1 MKRQSTAP
9 RVEGVVLV
17 LILLTVAG
25 FAGAASFTH
34 VKDWTLDNSP
44 AGTGAWFG
52 WANAVISELVPIAC
66 LLTIRRRRRIGAP
79 IGYPLFLLIA
89 AAGLSLA
96 AQLAVA
102 KPGISGWLLSAVPA
116 LAFMALVKLV
126 LAPAPAASDDTTPAV
141 KPTEPIRVQATEPA
155 TTEPAPPA
163 AITAPG
169 PIPAPEPATTP
180 ATVTPEPATVA
191 VEPEPVPAPA
201 PEPVDIPTHLLPMAR
216 FSAVQHEQA
225 TGRPITPA
233 ELADRLDITPAVAGH
248 LLTTLGGGA
257 R

>member
-1 MKRQSTAP
+1 MKPTAGP
-9 RVEGVVLV
+9 RIEGVVLV

-34 VKDWTLDNSP
+34 VKDWTLANSP
-44 AGTGAWFG
+44 TGTGQWFG

-66 LLTIRRRRRIGAP
+66 LLTIRRRRRAGAP

-126 LAPAPAASDDTTPAV
+126 LAPVKGDNLAPPAV
-141 KPTEPIRVQATEPA
+141 EPA
-155 TTEPAPPA
+155 EPLHVQVAEQVTTEPASPA
-163 AITAPG
+163 AITPT
-169 PIPAPEPATTP
+169 PAP
-180 ATVTPEPATVA
+180 VPEPTPA
-191 VEPEPVPAPA
+191 VEPEPVTVPA
-201 PEPVDIPTHLLPMAR
+201 PEPVDVPTHLLPMAR
-216 FSAVQHEQA
+216 FAAVQHEQN
-225 TGRPITPA
+225 TGSPITSV
-233 ELADRLDITPAVAGH
+233 ELADRLDVTPAAAGQ
-248 LLTTLGGGA
+248 LLTTLTGGGV

>member
-1 MKRQSTAP
+1 MPAKTLTADT

-17 LILLTVAG
+17 LILIAVAG

-34 VKDWTLDNSP
+34 VKDWTLANSP
-44 AGTGAWFG
+44 TGTGEWFG

-66 LLTIRRRRRIGAP
+66 LLTIRRRRRLGAS

-126 LAPAPAASDDTTPAV
+126 LAPAPASTDAIPSAA
-141 KPTEPIRVQATEPA
+141 KPSEPIHVQVAEQV
-155 TTEPAPPA
+155 TTESAPPA
-163 AITAPG
+163 AITTD
-169 PIPAPEPATTP
+169 PEPLP
-180 ATVTPEPATVA
+180 ANTPEPVTVSA
-191 VEPEPVPAPA
+191 VAPQPVNPPA
-201 PEPVDIPTHLLPMAR
+201 PEPVDVPTHLLPMAR
-216 FSAVQHEQA
+216 FAAVQHEQN
-225 TGRPITPA
+225 TGAPITPG
-233 ELADRLDITPAVAGH
+233 ELADRLDVTPAVAGQ
-248 LLTTLGGGA
+248 LLTTLTGGA

>member
-1 MKRQSTAP
+1 MTRADHTTGT

-34 VKDWTLDNSP
+34 VKDWTLTNSP

-52 WANAVISELVPIAC
+52 WANAVISELVPIAA
-66 LLTIRRRRRIGAP
+66 LLTIRRRRRTGAP

-102 KPGISGWLLSAVPA
+102 KPGPSGWLLSAVPA

-126 LAPAPAASDDTTPAV
+126 LAPTPARSEDTTPAV
-141 KPTEPIRVQATEPA
+141 EPVEPIRVQVAEQV
-155 TTEPAPPA
+155 TTEPPA
-163 AITAPG
+163 AIT
-169 PIPAPEPATTP
+169 PAPEPTPTP
-180 ATVTPEPATVA
+180 AAEPAPA
-191 VEPEPVPAPA
+191 VEPEPVTAPA
-201 PEPVDIPTHLLPMAR
+201 PEPVDVPAHLLPMAR
-216 FSAVQHEQA
+216 FAAVQHEQA
-225 TGRPITPA
+225 TGAPITPA
-233 ELADRLDITPAVAGH
+233 ELADRLDVAPAVAGQ
-248 LLTTLGGGA
+248 LLAIARGA

>member
-1 MKRQSTAP
+1 MSAKTPAAGT

-17 LILLTVAG
+17 LILVAVAG

-34 VKDWTLDNSP
+34 VKDWTLANSP
-44 AGTGAWFG
+44 TGTGQWFG

-66 LLTIRRRRRIGAP
+66 LLTIRRRRRLGAS

-102 KPGISGWLLSAVPA
+102 KPGLSGWLLSAVPA

-126 LAPAPAASDDTTPAV
+126 LAPAPAATDNTSPVAEPA
-141 KPTEPIRVQATEPA
+141 EPIHVQVTEQVTA
-155 TTEPAPPA
+155 EPVTPA
-163 AITAPG
+163 AITTD
-169 PIPAPEPATTP
+169 PAPI
-180 ATVTPEPATVA
+180 TVTRPTKLEPVTAAPVALEPATV
-191 VEPEPVPAPA
+191 PA
-201 PEPVDIPTHLLPMAR
+201 PEPVDVPTHLLPMAR
-216 FSAVQHEQA
+216 FAAVQHEQN
-225 TGRPITPA
+225 TGAPITPD
-233 ELADRLDITPAVAGH
+233 ELADRLDVTPAVAGQ
-248 LLTTLGGGA
+248 LLTTLTGGA

>member
-1 MKRQSTAP
+1 MTIKTPASAGP
-9 RVEGVVLV
+9 RLEGVVLV
-17 LILLTVAG
+17 LILIAVAG

-34 VKDWTLDNSP
+34 VKDWTLANSP
-44 AGTGAWFG
+44 TGTGQWFG

-66 LLTIRRRRRIGAP
+66 LLTIRRRRRAGAP

-126 LAPAPAASDDTTPAV
+126 LAPAGGDNLTPPAAKPAAS
-141 KPTEPIRVQATEPA
+141 IHVQVAEQV

-163 AITAPG
+163 AITPT
-169 PIPAPEPATTP
+169 PAPVPEPTP
-180 ATVTPEPATVA
+180 AVD
-191 VEPEPVPAPA
+191 PEPVTAPA
-201 PEPVDIPTHLLPMAR
+201 PEPVAVPTHLLPMAR
-216 FSAVQHEQA
+216 FAAVQHEQN
-225 TGRPITPA
+225 TGSPITPA
-233 ELADRLDITPAVAGH
+233 ELADRLDVTPAVAGQ
-248 LLTTLGGGA
+248 LLTTLTGGGA